1 MMGENSEIMADETAW
16 CSGVPVDAEQRR
28 HLRLLTEDYVRAQG
42 LIPPVSL
49 DALKQSAGAILSGAG
64 LNAAYLPFTIVL
76 LNNALW
82 RDRLVTI
89 PFDKRLLLL
98 PQCLKHSS
106 QCPAAIDTLGLICKH
121 CGRCVID
128 RLVHRAEEL
137 GYAVLVAEGSPVVM
151 AMIESGQVQA
161 TVGVS
166 CLSVLERVFPY
177 MEAAAVPGVAIPLLK
192 DGCRDTC
199 FDEDWLVEVL
209 EVYEAGPQKSADLT
223 RLKHAVQ
230 DWFEPEALSVF
241 FADRDGQAAAL
252 SLEWMLLEGKRYR
265 PMLAAG
271 VYAALTATAVE
282 AIGRTVRQA
291 AIAVECFHK
300 ASLIH
305 DDIEDGDSHR
315 YEQETLHTLYG
326 VPVALNTG
334 DYLVG
339 LGYELLAH
347 LDCPDAQKANILQVA
362 SQGHRQLCRGQ
373 GAELE
378 SMAAG
383 QLLAEAAMIEIFAQK
398 TSPAF
403 AVALKIGAILADADA
418 ALLEALDAYSRTLG
432 IAYQIRD
439 DLHDYQ
445 SGRMDKAFSIIASMA
460 NGGDED
466 EAVRRAQ
473 RLLEGYRKQAIESL
487 EAVQQSDCKA
497 FLRKVI
503 TKLFDGDE
511 AMGCCDEYTSKP
523 D

>member
-1 MMGENSEIMADETAW
+1 MGDKSEIMADDTAW
-16 CSGVPVDAEQRR
+16 CSGVPADAGQRQ
-28 HLRLLTEDYVRAQG
+28 HLRLLAEDFVREQG
-42 LIPPVSL
+42 LVPPVPL
-49 DALKQSAGAILSGAG
+49 EMLKHSARTILTGAE
-64 LNAAYLPFTIVL
+64 LNPEYLPFTIVL

-82 RDRLVTI
+82 RDRLVKV

-106 QCPAAIDTLGLICKH
+106 QCPAAIDSLGLICKH

-128 RLVHRAEEL
+128 RLVLRAEQL

-177 MEAAAVPGVAIPLLK
+177 MEAAAVPGIAIPLLK
-192 DGCRDTC
+192 DGCKDTV
-199 FDEDWLVEVL
+199 FDDDWLLEVL
-209 EVYEAGPQKSADLT
+209 EAYEDLPQKSADLS
-223 RLKHAVQ
+223 RLKHTVQ
-230 DWFEPEALSVF
+230 DWFEPQALGVYF
-241 FADRDGQAAAL
+241 TDDGQAATLA
-252 SLEWMLLEGKRYR
+252 LEWMLLEGKRYR

-282 AIGRTVRQA
+282 AIGRTVQQA

-305 DDIEDGDSHR
+305 DDIEDGDSQR
-315 YEQETLHTLYG
+315 YEQETLHTRYG

-339 LGYELLAH
+339 LGYELLSH
-347 LDCPDAQKANILQVA
+347 LDCLDAQKAKILQAA
-362 SQGHRQLCRGQ
+362 SEGHRQLCRGQ

-383 QLLAEAAMIEIFAQK
+383 QLLGEAAMIEIFAQK

-403 AVALKIGAILADADA
+403 AVALKVGAILADADA
-418 ALLEALDAYSRTLG
+418 AMLEALDAYSRTLG

-460 NGGDED
+460 RGGDED
-466 EAVRRAQ
+466 QAVRRAR
-473 RLLEGYRKQAIESL
+473 RLLEAYRKQAIESL
-487 EAVQQSDCKA
+487 EAVKQSDCKA

-511 AMGCCDEYTSKP
+511 PMGCCDDDTSKP

>member
-1 MMGENSEIMADETAW
+1 MADDSTIISDDKAW
-16 CSGVPVDAEQRR
+16 CSGVPTDAGQRQR
-28 HLRLLTEDYVRAQG
+28 LRVLAEDYVRDQQ

-49 DALKQSAGAILSGAG
+49 DTLKQSAAAILTRAE
-64 LNAAYLPFTIVL
+64 LDAEYLPFMIVL

-82 RDRLVTI
+82 HERLVTV

-98 PQCLKHSS
+98 PQCLRHSTA
-106 QCPAAIDTLGLICKH
+106 CPAAIDSLGLICRH

-128 RLVHRAEEL
+128 KVVQRAEAL

-177 MEAAAVPGVAIPLLK
+177 MEAGAVPGIAIPLLK
-192 DGCRDTC
+192 DGCKDTF
-199 FDEDWLVEVL
+199 FDDDWLMEVL
-209 EVYEAGPQKSADLT
+209 AVYDDGAQKSADLT
-223 RLKHAVQ
+223 RLKRAVQ
-230 DWFEPEALSVF
+230 DWFEPAVLRGY
-241 FADRDGQAAAL
+241 FADWDGQAASLA
-252 SLEWMLLEGKRYR
+252 LEWMSLEGKRYR

-271 VYAALTATAVE
+271 VYAALTGTAVE
-282 AIGRTVRQA
+282 SIGPTVRQA
-291 AIAVECFHK
+291 AVAVECFHK

-305 DDIEDGDSHR
+305 DDIEDGDRER
-315 YEQETLHTLYG
+315 YEQETLHLRYG
-326 VPVALNTG
+326 IPVALNTG

-339 LGYELLAH
+339 LGYELLSH
-347 LDCPDAQKANILQVA
+347 LDCSDAQKAAILQAA
-362 SQGHRQLCRGQ
+362 SEGHRQLCRGQ

-378 SMAAG
+378 SMAAER
-383 QLLAEAAMIEIFAQK
+383 LLPVKTMIEIFAQK

-403 AVALKIGAILADADA
+403 AVALKVGAILADADA
-418 ALLEALDAYSRTLG
+418 ALLGALDTYSRTLG

-439 DLHDYQ
+439 DLHDHRA
-445 SGRMDKAFSIIASMA
+445 GETDKAFSIIASMVK
-460 NGGDED
+460 GGQED
-466 EAVRRAQ
+466 QAVQRAQ
-473 RLLEGYRKQAIESL
+473 QLLEEYRRQAIGSL
-487 EAVQQSDCKA
+487 EAIKQSDCKA

-511 AMGCCDEYTSKP
+511 QMGCCDDDTSKP